1 MFEEPDDIFAE
12 TGAAPTPVA
21 PTPAAPRPSPPVSVP
36 SPAPTLSAP
45 LPPNPAFQPSA
56 PIEAPA
62 PRGGGFPWKGIL
74 IAFAA
79 LLVVGAAAGLSFL
92 VLSARTPPST
102 GNVPNVSNAVSEDT
116 GTPSAGTT
124 PTPVTPAPAV
134 TQPTSPEPD
143 QDHDGLTDVQEAQ
156 LGTDPSNA
164 DTDGDGL
171 LDGEEVNIYHTN
183 PLNPDTDGDT
193 YLDGDEVRNGYN
205 PNGPGKLPS
214 ASPQP

>member
-12 TGAAPTPVA
+12 TGPAPAPPPPRVSADAMPRPVPPPAPAPAAPVA
-21 PTPAAPRPSPPVSVP
+21 PP
-36 SPAPTLSAP
+36 PAPVE
-45 LPPNPAFQPSA
+45 NPIPVETS
-56 PIEAPA
+56 A

-124 PTPVTPAPAV
+124 PAPVTPAPTV

>member
-12 TGAAPTPVA
+12 TGPAPAPPPPRVSGDAMPRPVPPPAPAAAAPVA
-21 PTPAAPRPSPPVSVP
+21 PPP
-36 SPAPTLSAP
+36 
-45 LPPNPAFQPSA
+45 A
-56 PIEAPA
+56 PIENPIPVETPA

-92 VLSARTPPST
+92 VLSARTPPSS